1 MRVKIFPWLGQEF
14 VSLSWEGGGNGTVE
28 EETRELLTGFAGRL
42 SSLGLSLDDVVRT
55 RMFARDMDAWL
66 KGNEERRRM
75 LDGKARSVSSSHIW
89 TGRLTAKGRIALD
102 LLAMAP
108 PKDGKAKIMR
118 EYDPPVFPLR
128 WMKYGGLLFLSGVT
142 DMTHPTFDGQFPTI
156 IERITGSLADGG
168 ATWNDV
174 KRASFLLHHEELLSM
189 LRERFSAAV
198 KTPIPSMDYSF
209 VGTRQGK
216 RLEVEITA
224 KLSTG

>member
-1 MRVKIFPWLGQEF
+1 MRLKIFPWLGQEF
-14 VSLSWEGGGNGTVE
+14 VSLSSEGSGKGTTE
-28 EETRELLTGFAGRL
+28 DETRELLTGFAEHLRP
-42 SSLGLSLDDVVRT
+42 LGLSLDDVVRT

-66 KGNEERRRM
+66 AGNQERRRI

-89 TGRLTAKGRIALD
+89 TGRLGAKSRVAID
-102 LLAMAP
+102 LLAMYP
-108 PKDGKAKIMR
+108 PADGKPKIMK

-142 DMTHPTFDGQFPTI
+142 DMTHPTFDEQFPEI
-156 IERITGSLADGG
+156 IHRISGTLRDAG
-168 ATWNDV
+168 ALWQDV
-174 KRASFLLHHEELLSM
+174 QRVSFLLHHEESLAV
-189 LRERFSAAV
+189 LRERFGAAI

-224 KLSTG
+224 TLTS

>member
-14 VSLSWEGGGNGTVE
+14 VSLSWEGSGNGTVE
-28 EETRELLTGFAGRL
+28 EETRELLTGFAGQLRG
-42 SSLGLSLDDVVRT
+42 LGLGLDDVVRT

-66 KGNEERRRM
+66 KGNEERRRL

-102 LLAMAP
+102 LLAMVP
-108 PKDGKAKIMR
+108 PKDGKPKIMK

-142 DMTHPTFDGQFPTI
+142 DMTHPTFDEQFPTI

-174 KRASFLLHHEELLSM
+174 KRASLLLHHDESLAM
-189 LRERFSAAV
+189 LRERFSSAV
-198 KTPIPSMDYSF
+198 KTSILSVDYSF

-224 KLSTG
+224 KLST

>member
-1 MRVKIFPWLGQEF
+1 MRLKIFPWLGQEF
-14 VSLSWEGGGNGTVE
+14 VSLSWEGSGNGTAE
-28 EETRELLTGFAGRL
+28 DETRELLAGFTGHLRR
-42 SSLGLSLDDVVRT
+42 LGLSLDDVVRT

-66 KGNEERRRM
+66 AGNQERRRI

-89 TGRLTAKGRIALD
+89 TGRLTTKGRIALD
-102 LLAMAP
+102 LLAMYP
-108 PKDGKAKIMR
+108 PADGKPKIMR
-118 EYDPPVFPLR
+118 EYEPAVFPLR

-142 DMTHPTFDGQFPTI
+142 DMTHLTFEEQFPTI

-174 KRASFLLHHEELLSM
+174 KRASFLLHHDESLAT
-189 LRERFSAAV
+189 LRGRFSAVV

-216 RLEVEITA
+216 RLEVEVTA
-224 KLSTG
+224 ALTS

>member
-1 MRVKIFPWLGQEF
+1 MRLKIFPWLGQEV
-14 VSLSWEGGGNGTVE
+14 VSLSWEGSGNGTVE
-28 EETRELLTGFAGRL
+28 DETRELMTSFADHLTK
-42 SSLGLSLDDVVRT
+42 LGLSLDDVVRT

-66 KGNEERRRM
+66 AGNEERRRM

-89 TGRLTAKGRIALD
+89 TGRLSAKGRIAID
-102 LLAMAP
+102 LLAMHP
-108 PKDGKAKIMR
+108 PADGKPKIMK
-118 EYDPPVFPLR
+118 EYDPPMFPLR

-142 DMTHPTFDGQFPTI
+142 DMTHLTFEEQFPTI

-174 KRASFLLHHEELLSM
+174 KRASFLLHHEESLAT

-224 KLSTG
+224 ALTS

>member
-14 VSLSWEGGGNGTVE
+14 VSLSWEGSGNGTVE
-28 EETRELLTGFAGRL
+28 EETRELLTGFAGQLRG
-42 SSLGLSLDDVVRT
+42 LGLGLDDVVRT

-66 KGNEERRRM
+66 KGNEERRRL
-75 LDGKARSVSSSHIW
+75 LDGKARSASSSHIW
-89 TGRLTAKGRIALD
+89 TGRLTARGRIALD
-102 LLAMAP
+102 LLAMVP
-108 PKDGKAKIMR
+108 PKDGKAKIMK

-128 WMKYGGLLFLSGVT
+128 WMKYGRLLFLSGVT
-142 DMTHPTFDGQFPTI
+142 DMTHSTFDEQFPTI

-174 KRASFLLHHEELLSM
+174 KRASLLLHHDESLAM
-189 LRERFSAAV
+189 LRERFSSAV
-198 KTPIPSMDYSF
+198 KMSIPSVDYSF

-224 KLSTG
+224 KLST

>member
-1 MRVKIFPWLGQEF
+1 MRLKIFPWLGQEF
-14 VSLSWEGGGNGTVE
+14 VSLSWEGSGNGTVE
-28 EETRELLTGFAGRL
+28 EETRELMTSFADHLTK
-42 SSLGLSLDDVVRT
+42 LGLSLDDVVRT

-66 KGNEERRRM
+66 AGNEERRRM

-89 TGRLTAKGRIALD
+89 TGRLSAKGRIAID
-102 LLAMAP
+102 LFAMVS
-108 PKDGKAKIMR
+108 PKDGKPKIMK

-142 DMTHPTFDGQFPTI
+142 DMTHLTFEEQFPTI

-174 KRASFLLHHEELLSM
+174 KRASFLLHHEESLAT

-224 KLSTG
+224 ALTS

>member
-1 MRVKIFPWLGQEF
+1 MRLKIYPWLGQEF
-14 VSLSWEGGGNGTVE
+14 VSLSWEGSGNGTVE
-28 EETRELLTGFAGRL
+28 DETRALMTAFAEQLRP
-42 SSLGLSLDDVVRT
+42 LGLSLADVVRT

-89 TGRLTAKGRIALD
+89 TGRLTAKGRIAID
-102 LLAMAP
+102 LLAMRP
-108 PKDGKAKIMR
+108 PQDGKAKIMK
-118 EYDPPVFPLR
+118 EYDPPAFPLR

-142 DMTHPTFDGQFPTI
+142 DMTHPTFDEQFPAI

-174 KRASFLLHHEELLSM
+174 KRASFLLHYEESLAM

-198 KTPIPSMDYSF
+198 KALIPKMDYSF

-224 KLSTG
+224 QVPT

>member
-14 VSLSWEGGGNGTVE
+14 VSLSWEGRGNGTVE
-28 EETRELLTGFAGRL
+28 EETRELLNGFAGQLRA
-42 SSLGLSLDDVVRT
+42 LGLGLDDVVRT

-66 KGNEERRRM
+66 KGNEERRRL

-102 LLAMAP
+102 LLAMIP
-108 PKDGKAKIMR
+108 PKDGKAKIMK

-128 WMKYGGLLFLSGVT
+128 WMKYGGFLFLSGVT
-142 DMTHPTFDGQFPTI
+142 DMTHPTFDEQFPTI

-174 KRASFLLHHEELLSM
+174 KRASLLLHHDESLAM
-189 LRERFSAAV
+189 LRERFGSAV
-198 KTPIPSMDYSF
+198 KTSIPSVDYSF

-216 RLEVEITA
+216 RLEIEITA
-224 KLSTG
+224 KLST